1 MTRDYARLATRVA
14 RALEQ
19 PPGEG
24 RDLALHEA
32 RKAAKRT
39 RYAAEAARPALGR
52 PARTF
57 AKRVKAVQKILG
69 DHQDSVVARDALR
82 TLAARAHGA
91 GESAFT
97 WGLLYGQ
104 EEAAAADRE
113 RELPGI
119 WARASEPGLRAA
131 LKD

>member
-91 GESAFT
+91 GSPPSPGVCSTGRRKPRRPTGSASC
-97 WGLLYGQ
+97 
-104 EEAAAADRE
+104 
-113 RELPGI
+113 PGSGRGRRSRDC
-119 WARASEPGLRAA
+119 ARH
-131 LKD
+131 